1 MERNGLSEITPS
13 PKLHKKNIILQ
24 KHKDST
30 SAKDSADQT
39 DRKSSHKK
47 NKDQL
52 DPDGIM
58 SSPRQEKRSPFSL
71 PKFGSGNK
79 TLDPE
84 SLAAEKLQDTLK
96 SEKKKMQKQQ
106 KTPDSARTPVYLV
119 ENIQD
124 GVDSALKEV
133 VTGILPISY
142 EDEIV
147 QKRTQILRDPLQV
160 LLVFPEDDVIVST
173 VAIGGF

>member
-13 PKLHKKNIILQ
+13 PKPHKKNIISQ

-52 DPDGIM
+52 DPDDIM

-84 SLAAEKLQDTLK
+84 SLAEKLQDTPK

-106 KTPDSARTPVYLV
+106 KTPDSARTPVRKC
-119 ENIQD
+119 
-124 GVDSALKEV
+124 S
-133 VTGILPISY
+133 
-142 EDEIV
+142 
-147 QKRTQILRDPLQV
+147 
-160 LLVFPEDDVIVST
+160 
-173 VAIGGF
+173 